1 MECLQKDL
9 CEDREPRESALV
21 TRYPVGA
28 LRLSNL
34 TPAPVASASGR
45 LMHTLTPEREHGWKC
60 TCGRAQRW
68 MRSGSPWPLPVT
80 SVLVLASQASQHASV

>member
-1 MECLQKDL
+1 ML
-9 CEDREPRESALV
+9 RGESALV
-21 TRYPVGA
+21 RDAVGA

-34 TPAPVASASGR
+34 TPAPVASTSGR
-45 LMHTLTPEREHGWKC
+45 LMHTLTPERERGWKR